1 MELTERYR
9 RWKAEG
15 GDNDSM
21 EDKTEYDGEGG
32 SPEIFI
38 YLTQLAGKPDQW
50 LLGYSDLTLQF
61 IKWCTTSSAQGL
73 VRSSQPLPL
82 ASLNSGTMEDSGPNV
97 TWDFDAG
104 TMRHQQKTPSQEEN
118 GEEEGG
124 EDQRRLTLV
133 EMEGI
138 EFSPQLSVDE
148 TLLAVNHRVSIAEGE
163 EGEEEQNNSM
173 KRSSVIRVED
183 EEGEENTVV
192 SLRDALE
199 ISHDSCRSLSL
210 SLFRE
215 TLCFLN

>member
-1 MELTERYR
+1 
-9 RWKAEG
+9 
-15 GDNDSM
+15 
-21 EDKTEYDGEGG
+21 
-32 SPEIFI
+32 
-38 YLTQLAGKPDQW
+38 
-50 LLGYSDLTLQF
+50 
-61 IKWCTTSSAQGL
+61 
-73 VRSSQPLPL
+73 
-82 ASLNSGTMEDSGPNV
+82 MEDSGPNV

-199 ISHDSCRSLSL
+199 ISHGSCCSLSL
-210 SLFRE
+210 SLGRR
-215 TLCFLN
+215 CVS